1 MPAQM
6 KARWQLARDSLLL
19 LAGIAI
25 AAHETL
31 IAAEPR
37 VTLLALACGMMGL
50 PAALLADR
58 RLVQQTG
65 PPLPPSP
72 PSDGA
77 TP

>member
-1 MPAQM
+1 MPALM
-6 KARWQLARDSLLL
+6 KARWQLGRDSLLL

-25 AAHETL
+25 AAHETM

-37 VTLLALACGMMGL
+37 VALLALACGMMGL

-58 RLVQQTG
+58 RLVH
-65 PPLPPSP
+65 PAPAAPPSP
-72 PSDGA
+72 PTDSA

>member
-1 MPAQM
+1 MPALA
-6 KARWQLARDSLLL
+6 KARWQLVRDSLLL

-31 IAAEPR
+31 IAVEPR
-37 VTLLALACGMMGL
+37 VTLLTLACGMMGL

-58 RLVQQTG
+58 RLVQAV
-65 PPLPPSP
+65 PPPPPSP
-72 PSDGA
+72 PTDGA

>member
-1 MPAQM
+1 MSTVR
-6 KARWQLARDSLLL
+6 ARWQLARDSLLL

-31 IAAEPR
+31 IALEPR
-37 VTLLALACGMMGL
+37 VSLLALACGMVGL

-58 RLVQQTG
+58 RLVQAA
-65 PPLPPSP
+65 PPPSP
-72 PSDGA
+72 PSDSA